1 MMLPPNNPEVRHIY
15 ERLGELIR
23 APKSFGLGEPLSARA
38 FAVLTSTREYLLE
51 QMNSEARMHPIDDD
65 LAGELSQDAHMR
77 HSLAQS
83 EGVPFNALL
92 CRQMAQLHLTPHD
105 VAVSLGTTLQYVWD
119 LRDGAKTPNEQRIAE
134 LALLLGVAREV
145 FRTAVENQTAAI
157 PTMA

>member
-1 MMLPPNNPEVRHIY
+1 MVLPPKNPQVRYIY

-65 LAGELSQDAHMR
+65 LAGELSQDADMR
-77 HSLAQS
+77 HLMAQS

-105 VAVSLGTTLQYVWD
+105 VAVSLGTTIQYIWD
-119 LRDGAKTPNEQRIAE
+119 LRDGAKTPSEQRIAE
-134 LALLLGVAREV
+134 LALLLGVTREV
-145 FRTAVENQTAAI
+145 FTTAVENQTDAI
-157 PTMA
+157 VAMA